1 MRLDINQKSFD
12 NSQTFLV
19 LEMRFYFSKN
29 IESFFANLQ
38 DLWVAK
44 LLVSVTPQF
53 LLNQLWCR
61 KIIHY
66 FQNMNGSLFGQDGI
80 VEMNLKEIKRH
91 RQKLDDNYPTDFL
104 GIFKFSYKRRSVLI
118 LYISVM

>member
-1 MRLDINQKSFD
+1 
-12 NSQTFLV
+12 
-19 LEMRFYFSKN
+19 MRFYFSKN
-29 IESFFANLQ
+29 IDSFFANMQ

-44 LLVSVTPQF
+44 LLVSLIPQF

-66 FQNMNGSLFGQDGI
+66 FQNMNGSLFGQHGI

-91 RQKLDDNYPTDFL
+91 RQKLDENYPMDFL
-104 GIFKFSYKRRSVLI
+104 GIF
-118 LYISVM
+118 